1 MSANSTKSI
10 YFALGANSSIAV
22 AKSFAAWITGS
33 GAMLAEAIHSFADS
47 GNQLLLLLGL
57 KQAGKPSDESHPLG
71 YGKSTYFWSFIVAL
85 ILFSMGGMFSLY
97 EGIHKL
103 QHPTELVKPEWAI
116 GVLIFAIIAEGISMW
131 GALREIRKVQYGRS
145 LWRWFRES
153 RQSELIVVFGEDL
166 AALVG
171 LVLALAAIVATI
183 ITGNPVWDAM
193 GTIAIGVLLLLI
205 AIAIGVEVK
214 ELLIGES
221 ADPVIK
227 KEMLHFLHQQEAV
240 AEVYNLIT
248 LQMGG
253 DIMVAVKARMSGTNE
268 AETMIENINQ
278 IERSFR
284 SRFREVKWLFFEPD
298 NRD

>member
-131 GALREIRKVQYGRS
+131 GALREIRKVQYGRP

-183 ITGNPVWDAM
+183 ITGNPAWDAM

-268 AETMIENINQ
+268 ADTMIENINQ

>member
-10 YFALGANSSIAV
+10 FFALGANASIAV
-22 AKSFAAWITGS
+22 AKSVAAWVTGS
-33 GAMLAEAIHSFADS
+33 GAMLAEAIHSYADS

-57 KQAGKPSDESHPLG
+57 KQAAKPSDESHPLG
-71 YGKSTYFWSFIVAL
+71 YGKSTYFWSFIVAV

-116 GVLIFAIIAEGISMW
+116 GVLIFAIFAEGVSMW
-131 GALREIRKVQYGRS
+131 GALREIRKVRYGRS

-171 LVLALAAIVATI
+171 LVLALAAIIATV
-183 ITGNPVWDAM
+183 ITGNPAWDAM
-193 GTIAIGVLLLLI
+193 GTIAIGVLLLFI
-205 AIAIGVEVK
+205 AIAIGIEVK

-221 ADPVIK
+221 ADPMVK

-268 AETMIENINQ
+268 ADTMIEHINQ
-278 IERSFR
+278 VERSFR
-284 SRFREVKWLFFEPD
+284 SRFPEVKWLFFEPD